1 MRARRSGRSGSGSP
15 TRPRA
20 PRAPARR
27 SRAKTT
33 AARPTRAGRATIAEG
48 RPAPGF
54 VLTDATGAQVRLDD
68 FRGRDVVVYFYPR
81 DHTPGCT
88 KEACGFRD
96 LWKEFERAG
105 VAVVGI
111 SPDGAASHAKFAAQ
125 HRLPFPLLSD
135 PDHHVMAQWGA
146 WGPKTMY
153 GRKTMGVIRST
164 VWVGPDG
171 VVRRHW
177 PRVVDAARHPAEVL
191 EAIRSQRAG
200 AKFG

>member
-1 MRARRSGRSGSGSP
+1 MSARRGDRSGSGSP
-15 TRPRA
+15 RSKPGAA
-20 PRAPARR
+20 PKPAGGAPA
-27 SRAKTT
+27 K
-33 AARPTRAGRATIAEG
+33 AGRAALAEG

-54 VLTDATGAQVRLDD
+54 ALPDAAGNQVRLED

-81 DHTPGCT
+81 DSSPGCT

-96 LWKEFERAG
+96 LWAELQRAG

-111 SPDGAASHAKFAAQ
+111 SPDGVASHAKFAAQ

-135 PDHHVMAQWGA
+135 PDRKVMTQWGA
-146 WGPKTMY
+146 WGEKTMY

-164 VWVGPDG
+164 VWVDPDG
-171 VVRRHW
+171 LVRRHW
-177 PRVVDAARHPAEVL
+177 PRVADAARHPAEVL

-200 AKFG
+200 ASRG